1 MKFIEPGKF
10 LLVFLVCS
18 AHVVICS
25 SSGNE
30 TDRLSL
36 LEFKNAITLD
46 PQQALMSWNDSN
58 HVCSWEG
65 VKCRVKAPHRVIS
78 LDLSGQGLVG
88 SISPSLGNLTFL
100 RYINLQENLIAG
112 QIPLSLGHLHHLKD
126 LYLSNNTLQG
136 QIPDFANCSN
146 LRTLSLNGNHLLGQV
161 PTDARLPPNLYSL
174 RISYNKLSGTI
185 PPSLF
190 NITTLT
196 KLGIGCN
203 QINGK
208 IPREIGKSRVLQLFS
223 ASQNKLS
230 GRFQQTILNISS
242 LAIIDL
248 AVNYLHGELPSS
260 LGSSLSNLQWLG
272 LANNLFG
279 GHIPSFLANASEL
292 SMINL
297 SRNNF
302 TGMVPSS
309 IGKLQELSTL
319 NLELNQLQSS
329 DKQGLEFMNGLS
341 NCTNLRAL
349 SLANNQLEGEIAS
362 SVGNLSMKLQILY
375 LGGNKLSGRFPAGI
389 ANLRSLSALSLELNH
404 FTGPVPDCL
413 GNLKNLQIVHLS
425 QNNFTGFTPSSLS
438 NSSLLEKAL
447 LDSNQ
452 LYGRIPRGLGSLKV
466 LQILDISNNNLHGSI
481 PREIFS
487 IPTIREIWLSSNRL
501 DGPLPIEI
509 GNAKQLEYLVLS
521 SNNLSGV
528 IPDTLGNCGSME
540 EIKLDQNFLSGSI
553 PTSFGNMES
562 LQVLNMSHN
571 LLSGSIPKSIGSLK
585 YLEQL
590 DLSFNNLEGEVP
602 EIGIFNNTTAIWIAG
617 NKDLCGGA
625 AKLHL
630 PVCSYRPPNSTKHLR
645 SIVLKVVIPLTCIVS
660 LAMGISVLLFWRKKH
675 ERKSMSLPSFGRN
688 FPKVSFDDL
697 SRATDGFSTSN
708 LIGRGRYSFVYKGR
722 LLQYGNM
729 VAVKVFSLQTRGA
742 QKSFI
747 AECKTLRN
755 VRHRNLVPILTAC
768 SSIDSQGNDFKALVY
783 QFMSQGDLHMML
795 YSNQDDENGSASI
808 QIAFAQRLSIVVD
821 VADAMEYLHHN
832 NQGTIAHC
840 DLKPSNILLDDSLRA
855 HVGDFGLARFK
866 VDCTISSSGD
876 SIISSA
882 INGTIGYVAPEY
894 ATGGEVSTFGD
905 VYSFGIVLFEI
916 FLRKRPTHDMFKDGL
931 NIATFVDMN
940 FPDRISEVVDQELL
954 EYQNSLSHD
963 TLVDMKEKELECLR
977 SVLNIGLCCTKPS
990 PYERMDMREVA
1001 ARLRKIKEAYL
1012 SSN

>member
-46 PQQALMSWNDSN
+46 LQQALMSWNDSN

-78 LDLSGQGLVG
+78 LDLRGQGLVG

-100 RYINLQENLIAG
+100 RYLFLQENLLAG

-136 QIPDFANCSN
+136 EIPDFANCSN
-146 LRTLSLNGNHLLGQV
+146 LKLLRLGGNHLVGQV
-161 PTDARLPPNLYSL
+161 PTDANLPPSLYGL
-174 RISYNKLSGTI
+174 QISYNNLTGTI

-196 KLGIGCN
+196 KLDIGCN

-208 IPREIGKSRVLQLFS
+208 IPRELGKSRVLQLFS
-223 ASQNKLS
+223 AYKNKLS

-242 LAIIDL
+242 LAMIDL
-248 AVNYLHGELPSS
+248 S
-260 LGSSLSNLQWLG
+260 LGLD
-272 LANNLFG
+272 NNFFG
-279 GHIPSFLANASEL
+279 GHIPSSLANASKL
-292 SMINL
+292 SRIDL

-302 TGMVPSS
+302 TGLVPSS
-309 IGKLQELSTL
+309 IGKLQELSSL

-329 DKQGLEFMNGLS
+329 DKQGLEFMNSLS
-341 NCTNLRAL
+341 NCTKLRAL
-349 SLANNQLEGEIAS
+349 SLASNQLEGEIPS
-362 SVGNLSMKLQILY
+362 SSGNLSMKLEFLY

-389 ANLRSLSALSLELNH
+389 ANLRSLS
-404 FTGPVPDCL
+404 
-413 GNLKNLQIVHLS
+413 
-425 QNNFTGFTPSSLS
+425 GFIPSSLS
-438 NSSLLEKAL
+438 NSSQLELAL

-452 LYGRIPRGLGSLKV
+452 FCGRIPQGLGSLKV
-466 LQILDISNNNLHGSI
+466 LQVLDVSNKNLHGRI

-501 DGPLPIEI
+501 DGRLPIEI
-509 GNAKQLEYLVLS
+509 GNAKQLEHLVLS

-540 EIKLDQNFLSGSI
+540 EIKLDQSFLSGSI

-630 PVCSYRPPNSTKHLR
+630 PVCSYGPPSSTKHLR
-645 SIVLKVVIPLTCIVS
+645 SIVLKVVIPLACIVS
-660 LAMGISVLLFWRKKH
+660 LATGISVLLFWRKKH

-708 LIGRGRYSFVYKGR
+708 LIGRGRYSSVYKGR
-722 LLQYGNM
+722 LLQYGDI

-840 DLKPSNILLDDSLRA
+840 DLKPSNILLDDSLTA

-905 VYSFGIVLFEI
+905 VYSFGIVLLEI

-954 EYQNSLSHD
+954 EY
-963 TLVDMKEKELECLR
+963 
-977 SVLNIGLCCTKPS
+977 
-990 PYERMDMREVA
+990 
-1001 ARLRKIKEAYL
+1001 
-1012 SSN
+1012 

>member
-329 DKQGLEFMNGLS
+329 DKQGLEFMNSLS

-425 QNNFTGFTPSSLS
+425 QNNFTGFAPSSLS

-452 LYGRIPRGLGSLKV
+452 FYGRIPRGLGSLKV

-509 GNAKQLEYLVLS
+509 GNAKQLEHLVLS

-553 PTSFGNMES
+553 PTSFGNMDS

-617 NKDLCGGA
+617 NRGLCGGA
-625 AKLHL
+625 TKLHL
-630 PVCSYRPPNSTKHLR
+630 PVCTYRPPSSTKHLR
-645 SIVLKVVIPLTCIVS
+645 SVVLKVVIPLACIVS
-660 LAMGISVLLFWRKKH
+660 LATGISVLLFWRKKH

-697 SRATDGFSTSN
+697 SRATDGFSISN
-708 LIGRGRYSFVYKGR
+708 LIGRGRYSSVYKGR
-722 LLQYGNM
+722 LLQYGDM

-808 QIAFAQRLSIVVD
+808 HIAFAQRLSILVD
-821 VADAMEYLHHN
+821 VADAMEYVHHN
-832 NQGTIAHC
+832 NQGTIVHC
-840 DLKPSNILLDDSLRA
+840 DLKPSNILLDDSLTA

-876 SIISSA
+876 SIISCA

-954 EYQNSLSHD
+954 EYQNGLSHD
-963 TLVDMKEKELECLR
+963 TLVDMKEKEMECLR

-990 PYERMDMREVA
+990 PYV
-1001 ARLRKIKEAYL
+1001 L
-1012 SSN
+1012 

>member
-46 PQQALMSWNDSN
+46 LQQALMSWNDSN

-78 LDLSGQGLVG
+78 LDLRGQGL
-88 SISPSLGNLTFL
+88 SLGL
-100 RYINLQENLIAG
+100 
-112 QIPLSLGHLHHLKD
+112 D
-126 LYLSNNTLQG
+126 NN
-136 QIPDFANCSN
+136 F
-146 LRTLSLNGNHLLGQV
+146 
-161 PTDARLPPNLYSL
+161 
-174 RISYNKLSGTI
+174 
-185 PPSLF
+185 
-190 NITTLT
+190 
-196 KLGIGCN
+196 
-203 QINGK
+203 
-208 IPREIGKSRVLQLFS
+208 
-223 ASQNKLS
+223 
-230 GRFQQTILNISS
+230 
-242 LAIIDL
+242 
-248 AVNYLHGELPSS
+248 
-260 LGSSLSNLQWLG
+260 
-272 LANNLFG
+272 FG
-279 GHIPSFLANASEL
+279 GHIPSSLANASKL
-292 SMINL
+292 SRIDL

-302 TGMVPSS
+302 TGLVPSS
-309 IGKLQELSTL
+309 IGKLQELSSL

-329 DKQGLEFMNGLS
+329 DKQGLEFMNSLS
-341 NCTNLRAL
+341 NCTKLRAL
-349 SLANNQLEGEIAS
+349 SLASNQLEGEIPS
-362 SVGNLSMKLQILY
+362 SSGNLSMKLEFLY

-389 ANLRSLSALSLELNH
+389 ANLRSLS
-404 FTGPVPDCL
+404 
-413 GNLKNLQIVHLS
+413 
-425 QNNFTGFTPSSLS
+425 GFIPSSLS
-438 NSSLLEKAL
+438 NSSQLELAL

-452 LYGRIPRGLGSLKV
+452 FCGRIPQGLGSLKV
-466 LQILDISNNNLHGSI
+466 LQVLDVSNKNLHGRI

-501 DGPLPIEI
+501 DGRLPIEI
-509 GNAKQLEYLVLS
+509 GNAKQLEHLVLS

-540 EIKLDQNFLSGSI
+540 EIKLDQSFLSGSI

-630 PVCSYRPPNSTKHLR
+630 PVCSYGPPSSTKHLR
-645 SIVLKVVIPLTCIVS
+645 SIVLKVVIPLACIVS
-660 LAMGISVLLFWRKKH
+660 LATGISVLLFWRKKH

-708 LIGRGRYSFVYKGR
+708 LIGRGRYSSVYKGR
-722 LLQYGNM
+722 LLQYGDI

-840 DLKPSNILLDDSLRA
+840 DLKPSNILLDDSLTA

-905 VYSFGIVLFEI
+905 VYSFGIVLLEI

-954 EYQNSLSHD
+954 EY
-963 TLVDMKEKELECLR
+963 
-977 SVLNIGLCCTKPS
+977 
-990 PYERMDMREVA
+990 
-1001 ARLRKIKEAYL
+1001 
-1012 SSN
+1012 